1 MEDEFDV
8 NPREKGTVVSVS
20 RDPFETDECYI
31 ISVKWDGGST
41 LSLLSCRDVY
51 RLIESKVNEQTDS
64 GRSEQQIDFII
75 NNRDVVLNF
84 NRQKIFEYLDVL
96 RKSGVIN
103 MFGAAPFLFSGR
115 DWIDRYYG
123 ENEEVDGRVL
133 DEVDQSESFGFEET
147 EDAKT
152 YGVKQGSLCWVE
164 SRRGKVKAR
173 VEKRGRNRESRGL
186 VFVPWFDEK
195 VFINKVCL
203 DATCPQSGQTDFKKC
218 AVKIYQA

>member
-1 MEDEFDV
+1 MNPKVKVGDRISLLYMEDEFDV
-8 NPREKGTVVSVS
+8 NPREQGTVMSVS

-64 GRSEQQIDFII
+64 SRSEQQIDFII

-123 ENEEVDGRVL
+123 ENEENNEAFQEVL
-133 DEVDQSESFGFEET
+133 EMADDIKNEMILGML
-147 EDAKT
+147 KT
-152 YGVKQGSLCWVE
+152 FKDNTPALGDMDHLIRKLS
-164 SRRGKVKAR
+164 
-173 VEKRGRNRESRGL
+173 NRM
-186 VFVPWFDEK
+186 VNYWMMF
-195 VFINKVCL
+195 
-203 DATCPQSGQTDFKKC
+203 
-218 AVKIYQA
+218 Y

>member
-1 MEDEFDV
+1 MNPKVKVGDRISLLYMEDEFDV
-8 NPREKGTVVSVS
+8 NPREQGTVVSVS

-64 GRSEQQIDFII
+64 SRSEQQIDFII

-123 ENEEVDGRVL
+123 ENEENNEAFQEVL
-133 DEVDQSESFGFEET
+133 EMADDIKNEMILGML
-147 EDAKT
+147 KT
-152 YGVKQGSLCWVE
+152 FKDNTPALGDMDHLIRKLS
-164 SRRGKVKAR
+164 
-173 VEKRGRNRESRGL
+173 NRM
-186 VFVPWFDEK
+186 VNYWMMF
-195 VFINKVCL
+195 
-203 DATCPQSGQTDFKKC
+203 
-218 AVKIYQA
+218 Y